1 MDLSTLLGISLAS
14 AALLASV
21 VLSGGNFQSFWDAPS
36 ILIVVGGS
44 LGALLVCFPLKT
56 IRRLPQVVMK
66 GMSGKLTNPRD
77 VIEQIVSL
85 AVTARRDGLLAL
97 EPRLDEIE
105 DPFIRLGV
113 QMAIDG
119 TRPDLLEEVL
129 HTEMETMQL
138 RHREGKGTIDQLGR
152 YAPAFGMIGTLVGL
166 ITMLSNMS
174 DPATLGSGMSVALV
188 TTLYGAIL
196 ANGSLLPMSEK
207 LNYLSRQETLLR
219 EMIVRGIISLQAG
232 ENPRLIEQ
240 RLLTYLP
247 PEDRNTRVTSRA
259 A

>member
-1 MDLSTLLGISLAS
+1 MDLSTLLGIGLAS

-66 GMSGKLTNPRD
+66 GMSGKLTDPRD

-85 AVTARRDGLLAL
+85 AITARRDGLLAL

>member
-1 MDLSTLLGISLAS
+1 MDTSLLMGLCLAGT
-14 AALLASV
+14 ALVASV
-21 VLSGGNFQSFWDAPS
+21 LMGGGNFRSFWDVPS
-36 ILIVVGGS
+36 LLIVIGGS
-44 LGALLVCFPLKT
+44 VGALLICFPMRAV
-56 IRRLPQVVMK
+56 RRLPAVVMK
-66 GMSGKLTNPRD
+66 GVAGKLADPRD
-77 VIEQIVSL
+77 VIEQIVEL
-85 AVTARRDGLLAL
+85 AIVARRDGLLAL
-97 EPRLDEIE
+97 EPRLAEIE

-119 TRPDLLEEVL
+119 TRPELLEEVL
-129 HTEMETMQL
+129 QTEMETMQV
-138 RHREGKGTIDQLGR
+138 RHREGKGAIDQLGR

-174 DPATLGSGMSVALV
+174 DPSTLGSGMSVALV

-219 EMIVRGIISLQAG
+219 EMIVRGILALQAG

-247 PEDRNTRVTSRA
+247 PEDRMPRGMSRA